1 MSEYELTDLAA
12 SAMANFLATFTIYM
26 SIVTAYAITAFVA
39 GIRLTRV
46 QVTVINSCFLLSAST
61 MGYLS
66 YLIFGTFVR
75 RARTADGM
83 GGIDTGPVV
92 DFSWYVATLYILLTV
107 GCLFFM
113 WNVRHPRK
121 DG

>member
-12 SAMANFLATFTIYM
+12 SAMANFLASFTIFM
-26 SIVTAYAITAFVA
+26 TIVTAYAITAFVA
-39 GIRLTRV
+39 GVRLTRI
-46 QVTVINSCFLLSAST
+46 QASVINSCFLLSAST

-66 YLIFGTFVR
+66 FLIFGTFVR

-83 GGIDTGPVV
+83 GGVDMGAVV

-113 WNVRHPRK
+113 WNIRQPGK
-121 DG
+121 NE